1 MLKPNNSPILL
12 SLQAQ
17 LKGPTM
23 TVIFTAGLILL
34 IIAAVGATIAGA
46 MLLAEAV
53 ERRSAVANL
62 IGGAEALLRNSAH

>member
-1 MLKPNNSPILL
+1 
-12 SLQAQ
+12 
-17 LKGPTM
+17 M

-34 IIAAVGATIAGA
+34 IIAAVGATFAGA
-46 MLLAEAV
+46 MVLAEAL